1 METTTFFEDVKFGGR
16 NKVRDIV
23 IEYEESVSTP
33 SFTLDYVQVPIL
45 VIDQ

>member
-1 METTTFFEDVKFGGR
+1 METTTIFEDVKFGGR

-23 IEYEESVSTP
+23 IEYEESFST

-45 VIDQ
+45 IIDQ